1 MLDESW
7 NDLRIERED
16 FLLYE
21 SDCFLVGP
29 FRKLEDLADVFPG
42 LARGEHDSE
51 MMWDHPFV
59 EEWRPPGTVAIALVV
74 NPEEASEV
82 PSDRIEGAES
92 WYVLELAVEDLSVVL
107 FADSRSVQTCHPA
120 NRAQHDE
127 HVLKCLVGVERR
139 TLVARSE
146 AIDDVLRETIYGN
159 ECGEPLDVRDL
170 LTGTFRG
177 LTLKSFTILSVVEGI
192 AIVRSSSACSSV
204 NEGHLKGFAFFPQTS
219 R

>member
-1 MLDESW
+1 
-7 NDLRIERED
+7 
-16 FLLYE
+16 
-21 SDCFLVGP
+21 
-29 FRKLEDLADVFPG
+29 
-42 LARGEHDSE
+42 

-59 EEWRPPGTVAIALVV
+59 EERRPPGTVAIALVV

-82 PSDRIEGAES
+82 PSDRVEGAES
-92 WYVLELAVEDLSVVL
+92 RNVLELAVEKLSVIF
-107 FADSRSVQTCHPA
+107 FANSGSMQTCHPA
-120 NRAQHDE
+120 DRAQDDE
-127 HVLKCLVGVERR
+127 HVLKRLVGVERR
-139 TLVARSE
+139 TLVARSK

-170 LTGTFRG
+170 LTGTSRG

-204 NEGHLKGFAFFPQTS
+204 NEGHLNGLAFFPQTS